1 MEATGLWRKPYVTFL
16 VHLHLRL
23 MRRMSL
29 QHGYVT
35 YPEELS
41 AKIHSKLKRNLE
53 QAEFVDTKLQDAFS
67 AFEANEKD
75 KGSKAILV
83 IYNLDVKQFM

>member
-1 MEATGLWRKPYVTFL
+1 
-16 VHLHLRL
+16 
-23 MRRMSL
+23 
-29 QHGYVT
+29 
-35 YPEELS
+35 
-41 AKIHSKLKRNLE
+41 LE

-75 KGSKAILV
+75 KGCKAILV